1 MKKIS
6 KIIGSVLI
14 TAAAV
19 CLGIGVYQFTKEQN
33 AGKGYQDL
41 SEEVKKNRK
50 MKVQNQKLDIPI
62 DFVGAKGKEIPM
74 CMRGSV
80 YRERR

>member
-1 MKKIS
+1 MQKEQRRHMKKIS

-33 AGKGYQDL
+33 AGKVYQDH
-41 SEEVKKNRK
+41 SEEVKKDYSPYAIKNTFK
-50 MKVQNQKLDIPI
+50 KSISKII
-62 DFVGAKGKEIPM
+62 EKH
-74 CMRGSV
+74 
-80 YRERR
+80 